1 MQRLRRSPTC
11 DTHAFAMSDAGPCS
25 RKRIAITRRSLAT
38 DCRETRRFPAFHRFS
53 PAVRLPAPWWSRMVL
68 TVRARLS
75 PDLRPSS
82 RTTAARAVPAVTVSA
97 APSFGAARS

>member
-1 MQRLRRSPTC
+1 MS
-11 DTHAFAMSDAGPCS
+11 HAERCS
-25 RKRIAITRRSLAT
+25 RKPIAITRRSLAAN
-38 DCRETRRFPAFHRFS
+38 CRETRRFPAFRRFS
-53 PAVRLPAPWWSRMVL
+53 PTARLPAPYPSRMVL